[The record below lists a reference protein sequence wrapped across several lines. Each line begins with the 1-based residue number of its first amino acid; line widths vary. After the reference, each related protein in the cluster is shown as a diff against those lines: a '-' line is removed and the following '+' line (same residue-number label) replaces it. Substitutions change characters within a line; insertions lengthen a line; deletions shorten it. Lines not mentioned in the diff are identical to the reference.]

1 MSPPS
6 SFSKRKTQLNTSGS
20 HRILDADGAFIGGVV
35 YITGSMTASVGIS
48 ASFVQGTNASFTV
61 LSASLSGT
69 SEGLPYIVAGPN
81 ITASYNSSGQWEIT
95 GSSGGGGGTP
105 AGSNTEVQFNAD
117 GAFGASS
124 GLSYYTASF
133 DLYSPGT
140 LVLAS
145 SSLSTV
151 SGTNLNNN
159 FTTTQNAFA
168 ESLQSY
174 LSGQAIF
181 SGSEPNI
188 QLTASMLVVTGSGLL
203 VSRSFIV
210 ADGLTVSTSLAAAVG
225 GGDYEEQATYVNNLF
240 VNEIGGLGGF
250 LAQNGARYQLFENNW
265 GLSDLGG
272 DAPLFEVGPFP
283 ASQGKP
289 KQGFLSFAGV
299 AQFFSSSLQINQGNE
314 APFQISPANTQN
326 QVSTRIS
333 GTLSVM
339 GEEASL
345 SFISGSDPGSY
356 SVFTVEG
363 NRTVPGWGA
372 LRSVGTS
379 EHVSGGVWIKEG
391 ASLHVQSGSG
401 AAYSAFTVL
410 ESNTANKV
418 DVLFDK
424 NAFAIAGADFGG
436 INIRPLYSYMTTGNA
451 TPVEMSGNL
460 LAPSAGSNSNSVS
473 KVDLNVIAVQKDTD
487 NYASWLFSVVS
498 ITNTGGITTAI
509 QCSELDTATSGVD
522 AATWD
527 VNVNTDNSI
536 QCTGSAG
543 AGIQWYAQVTK
554 KMSLSGSGL
563 ITA

>member
-6 SFSKRKTQLNTSGS
+6 SFNKRKTQLNTSGS

-48 ASFVQGTNASFTV
+48 ASLIQGSNASFVV

-69 SEGLPYIVAGPN
+69 ADGLPYIVAGPN
-81 ITASYNSSGQWEIT
+81 VTTVYNSLGQWEIS
-95 GSSGGGGGTP
+95 GSGGGAGNP
-105 AGSNTEVQFNAD
+105 AGSNTEVQFNND

-168 ESLQSY
+168 ESLQNY
-174 LSGQAIF
+174 LSGEEIF

-188 QLTASMLVVTGSGLL
+188 QLTASMLVVTSSHIL

-225 GGDYEEQATYVNNLF
+225 GGVYEEQAEAINNLF
-240 VNEIGGLGGF
+240 RNQVGGLGGF

-265 GLSDLGG
+265 GLSNLGG
-272 DAPLFEVGPFP
+272 DAPLFEVSPFA

-289 KQGFLSFAGV
+289 NQGYLTFAGV
-299 AQFFSSSLQINQGNE
+299 TQFYSSSIQSGNGDD
-314 APFQISPANTQN
+314 ASFQLTPAITQN
-326 QVSTRIS
+326 QINARLS
-333 GTLSVM
+333 GTLNIM
-339 GEEASL
+339 GEASRL
-345 SFISGSDPGSY
+345 SVISGSDAGADPIFN
-356 SVFTVEG
+356 V
-363 NRTVPGWGA
+363 NRNEFNTGWGA
-372 LRSVGTS
+372 LRSAGTA
-379 EHVSGGVWIKEG
+379 EFVSGGVYVKEG

-410 ESNTANKV
+410 ESATADKV

-424 NAFAIAGADFGG
+424 SAFTIAGAEFGG
-436 INIRPLYSYMTTGNA
+436 INTRPLYAYMTTGNA
-451 TPVEMSGNL
+451 TPFEMSGNL
-460 LAPSAGSNSNSVS
+460 LAPGVGANSVS
-473 KVDLNVIAVQKDTD
+473 KVDLNVIAVQNDSD

-498 ITNTGGITTAI
+498 VTTTTGITSAI

-543 AGIQWYAQVTK
+543 AAIQWYAQVTK

>member
-1 MSPPS
+1 MS

-48 ASFVQGTNASFTV
+48 ASFVQGTSASFTV

-69 SEGLPYIVAGPN
+69 AEGLPYIVAGPN

-168 ESLQSY
+168 ESLQGF

-188 QLTASMLVVTGSGLL
+188 QLTASMLVVTSSHIL

-225 GGDYEEQATYVNNLF
+225 GGDYEEQAAAVNDLF
-240 VNEIGGLGGF
+240 GNQVGGLGGF

-272 DAPLFEVGPFP
+272 DAPLFEVSPFP

-289 KQGFLSFAGV
+289 NQGYLTFAGT
-299 AQFFSSSLQINQGNE
+299 AQFFSSSLQSANGNE
-314 APFQISPANTQN
+314 APFQITPANTQN
-326 QVSTRIS
+326 QVITRVS
-333 GTLSVM
+333 GALNVM
-339 GEEASL
+339 GEASQ
-345 SFISGSDPGSY
+345 FTVISGSDGGSEPIF
-356 SVFTVEG
+356 SVVCNES
-363 NRTVPGWGA
+363 PSWGA
-372 LRSVGTS
+372 LRNAGTA
-379 EHVSGGVWIKEG
+379 EFVSGGVYIKEG

-410 ESNTANKV
+410 ESATADKV

-424 NAFAIAGADFGG
+424 NAFTIAGAAFGG
-436 INIRPLYSYMTTGNA
+436 INTRPLYSYMTTGNA

-460 LAPSAGSNSNSVS
+460 LAPGAGSNSVS

-527 VNVNTDNSI
+527 VNVNTDNRI
-536 QCTGSAG
+536 QCTGSIG
-543 AGIQWYAQVTK
+543 ADLQWYAQVTK